1 MHRHSAR
8 CEASRCSDQGSDESS
23 ALKTVALV
31 VPAFGRL
38 ALTTFPR
45 GHADAIGHKN
55 THIAQGM
62 RVSGFRAC
70 QRAMMPRCWRC
81 TNIVNGEHA
90 VDRHLTEAFAN
101 QLLAQCFNPALA
113 RSVAAR
119 PL

>member
-62 RVSGFRAC
+62 RVSGFRHSL
-70 QRAMMPRCWRC
+70 RAK
-81 TNIVNGEHA
+81 E
-90 VDRHLTEAFAN
+90 
-101 QLLAQCFNPALA
+101 Q
-113 RSVAAR
+113 
-119 PL
+119 